1 MGTTQQP
8 HSTHNMTES
17 EDPSRDRLKHHFAQR
32 VTHQAR
38 QILETW
44 QRLQKSEW
52 SIADMAELK
61 DSTLRLQRF
70 AERFEQDEHL
80 ELARDIGQALETVE
94 ANRGRLNST
103 LITELNRLMQ
113 RLSRTGLRH
122 GDKLEQT
129 ALPPLRKPV
138 YVVLQD
144 RERAERLAK
153 QLEFFGLSALSL
165 DNVAQFQSAMLER
178 HPSVIIMDVD
188 FSGPGEGLKLA
199 SQVQEGLEQKLPLL
213 FFSHHETDTPTR
225 LAAVRAGGEEFLTG
239 TLEASSLLE
248 KIEVLTCVAQYEP
261 YKVLV
266 IDDSRAQAT
275 HTERV
280 LNAAG
285 IVTRTLLDP
294 IQAMSELAEFQPDLI
309 ILDMYMP
316 GCTGTELAKV
326 IRHNDR
332 YVSVPI
338 IYLSAEDDQ
347 DKQLDAMSEGGD
359 DFLTKPIKA
368 RHLITTVRNRA
379 ARARSLKARMVRDS
393 LTGLYNHTHI
403 LQLLEDCSFRARREN
418 KPLCFAMLDI
428 DHFKKVNDSHGHP
441 MGDRVIKSL
450 ALFLKQ
456 RLRKTDFIGRY
467 GGEEFAIVMP
477 DTDIQSAHQV
487 LEEIRYR
494 FAEIHYPAQ
503 PTDLFCT
510 FSAGVVALG
519 VYDDSLTLASQADNA
534 LYRAKHAGRNQIHSA
549 VVEEP
554 YHVVLPEPQ
563 IQEQ

>member
-1 MGTTQQP
+1 
-8 HSTHNMTES
+8 MTEP
-17 EDPSRDRLKHHFAQR
+17 EDPSRDRLKQHFAQR
-32 VTHQAR
+32 VIHQAR

-44 QRLQKSEW
+44 QRLQKGEW
-52 SIADMAELK
+52 SAGDMAELK
-61 DSTLRLQRF
+61 ESTLRLLRF
-70 AERFEQDEHL
+70 AERFEQAEHMA
-80 ELARDIGQALETVE
+80 LAQDIGEALDAVE
-94 ANRGRLNST
+94 ANRGRLNSSA
-103 LITELNRLMQ
+103 ITELNRLMQ
-113 RLSRTGLRH
+113 RLSRTGLRQ
-122 GDKLEQT
+122 GDRLEQT
-129 ALPPLRKPV
+129 SLPPLRKPV
-138 YVVLQD
+138 YIALQD
-144 RERAERLAK
+144 HERAERLAK

-165 DNVAQFQSAMLER
+165 HSVSEFQMAMTQR
-178 HPSVIIMDVD
+178 HPAAIVMDVD
-188 FSGPGEGLKLA
+188 FSGPSQGLKLA
-199 SQVQEGLEQKLPLL
+199 SQAQEGLEQKLPLL
-213 FFSHHETDTPTR
+213 FFSLHETDTPTR
-225 LAAVRAGGEEFLTG
+225 LAAVRAGGQEFLTG

-261 YKVLV
+261 YKVLI

-294 IQAMSELAEFQPDLI
+294 IQAMPELAEFQPDLI

-359 DFLTKPIKA
+359 DFLTKPIKP

-379 ARARSLKARMVRDS
+379 ARARNLKARMVRDS

-403 LQLLEDCSFRARREN
+403 LQLLEDCSFRSRREG

-477 DTDIQSAHQV
+477 DTDIHSAHNV
-487 LEEIRYR
+487 LEEIRHR

-503 PTDLFCT
+503 PADLFCT
-510 FSAGVVALG
+510 FSAGVVCLG
-519 VYDDSLTLASQADNA
+519 AHDDSLTLASHADNA
-534 LYRAKHAGRNQIHSA
+534 LYRAKHAGRNQVHSA
-549 VVEEP
+549 LVEAP
-554 YHVVLPEPQ
+554 YHVVLPEVQ
-563 IQEQ
+563 V

>member
-1 MGTTQQP
+1 M
-8 HSTHNMTES
+8 NES

-32 VTHQAR
+32 VIHQAR
-38 QILETW
+38 QILEAW
-44 QRLQKSEW
+44 QRLQQGEW
-52 SIADMAELK
+52 SAVDMAEFK
-61 DSTLRLQRF
+61 DSNQRLLRF
-70 AERFEQDEHL
+70 AERFEQIEHV
-80 ELARDIGQALETVE
+80 ELARAIGVSLDAVD
-94 ANRGRLNST
+94 ANRGRLSSD

-122 GDKLEQT
+122 GDRFEQT
-129 ALPPLRKPV
+129 SLPPLRKPI
-138 YVVLQD
+138 YIALQD
-144 RERAERLAK
+144 YERAERLSK
-153 QLEFFGLSALSL
+153 QLEFFGLFAQALEGYESF
-165 DNVAQFQSAMLER
+165 NAAMTQR
-178 HPSVIIMDVD
+178 HPAAIVIDVD
-188 FSGPGEGLKLA
+188 FCGPGEGLKLA
-199 SQVQEGLEQKLPLL
+199 AQVQEGLEQKLPLL

-261 YKVLV
+261 YKVLI

-275 HTERV
+275 HTERL
-280 LNAAG
+280 LNSAG

-294 IQAMSELAEFQPDLI
+294 IQAMAELAEFQPDLI

-338 IYLSAEDDQ
+338 IYLSAEDDL

-359 DFLTKPIKA
+359 DFLTKPIKP

-379 ARARSLKARMVRDS
+379 ARARNLKARMVRDS

-418 KPLCFAMLDI
+418 QSLCFAMLDI

-456 RLRKTDFIGRY
+456 RLRKTDYIGRY

-477 DTDIQSAHQV
+477 DTELHNAHKV
-487 LEEIRYR
+487 LDEIRRR
-494 FAEIHYPAQ
+494 FAEINYPAQ
-503 PTDLFCT
+503 PADLFCT
-510 FSAGVVALG
+510 FSAGVVELSDNDDALM
-519 VYDDSLTLASQADNA
+519 LASRADDA
-534 LYRAKHAGRNQIHSA
+534 LYRAKDAGRNHVHCSSDAAQSA
-549 VVEEP
+549 
-554 YHVVLPEPQ
+554 LMLASAA
-563 IQEQ
+563 EQH

>member
-1 MGTTQQP
+1 
-8 HSTHNMTES
+8 MTEP

-32 VTHQAR
+32 VIHQAR

-44 QRLQKSEW
+44 QRLQKAEW
-52 SIADMAELK
+52 SVGDMAELK
-61 DSTLRLQRF
+61 ESTQRLSRF
-70 AERFEQDEHL
+70 AERFEQVEHSA
-80 ELARDIGQALETVE
+80 LAQEISQALDAVE
-94 ANRGRLNST
+94 ANRGRLNSRV
-103 LITELNRLMQ
+103 ITDLNRLMQ

-122 GDKLEQT
+122 GDRFEQT
-129 ALPPLRKPV
+129 SLPPLRKPV

-144 RERAERLAK
+144 HERAERLAK
-153 QLEFFGLSALSL
+153 QLEFFGLAALSL
-165 DNVAQFQSAMLER
+165 HNVAEFQRAMAQR
-178 HPSVIIMDVD
+178 HPAAIVMDVD
-188 FSGPGEGLKLA
+188 FSGPGKGLELA
-199 SQVQEGLEQKLPLL
+199 SQAQEGLEQKLPLL
-213 FFSHHETDTPTR
+213 FFSLNETDTPTR

-239 TLEASSLLE
+239 ALEASSLLE

-261 YKVLV
+261 YKVLI
-266 IDDSRAQAT
+266 IDDSRAQAL

-285 IVTRTLLDP
+285 IVTRVLLDP

-359 DFLTKPIKA
+359 DFLTKPIKP

-379 ARARSLKARMVRDS
+379 ARARNLKARMVRDS

-403 LQLLEDCSFRARREN
+403 LQLLEDCSFRSRREG

-428 DHFKKVNDSHGHP
+428 DHFKRVNDSHGHP

-477 DTDIQSAHQV
+477 DTDIQSAHRV
-487 LEEIRYR
+487 LDDIRHR

-503 PTDLFCT
+503 PADLFCT

-519 VYDDSLTLASQADNA
+519 ADDDSLSLASQADTA
-534 LYRAKHAGRNQIHSA
+534 LYCAKHAGRNRVHS
-549 VVEEP
+549 VPLDVP
-554 YHVVLPEPQ
+554 YHVVRNE
-563 IQEQ
+563 IEA

>member
-1 MGTTQQP
+1 
-8 HSTHNMTES
+8 MTEP

-32 VTHQAR
+32 VIHQAR

-44 QRLQKSEW
+44 QRLQKAEW
-52 SIADMAELK
+52 SVGDMAELK
-61 DSTLRLQRF
+61 ESTQRLSRF
-70 AERFEQDEHL
+70 AERFEQVEHSA
-80 ELARDIGQALETVE
+80 LAQEISQALDAVE
-94 ANRGRLNST
+94 ANRGRLNSRV
-103 LITELNRLMQ
+103 ITDLNRLMQ

-122 GDKLEQT
+122 GDRFEQT
-129 ALPPLRKPV
+129 SLPPLRKPV
-138 YVVLQD
+138 YIVLQD
-144 RERAERLAK
+144 HERAERLAK
-153 QLEFFGLSALSL
+153 QLEFFGLAALSL
-165 DNVAQFQSAMLER
+165 HNVAKFQRAMAQR
-178 HPSVIIMDVD
+178 HPAAIVMDVD
-188 FSGPGEGLKLA
+188 FSGPGKGLELA
-199 SQVQEGLEQKLPLL
+199 SQAQEGLEQKLPLL
-213 FFSHHETDTPTR
+213 FFSLNETDTPTR

-239 TLEASSLLE
+239 ALEASSLLE

-261 YKVLV
+261 YKVLI
-266 IDDSRAQAT
+266 IDDSRAQAL

-285 IVTRTLLDP
+285 IVTRVLLDP

-359 DFLTKPIKA
+359 DFLTKPIKP

-379 ARARSLKARMVRDS
+379 ARARNLKARMVRDS

-403 LQLLEDCSFRARREN
+403 LQLLEDCSFRSRREG

-428 DHFKKVNDSHGHP
+428 DHFKRVNDSHGHP

-477 DTDIQSAHQV
+477 DTDIQSAHRV
-487 LEEIRYR
+487 LDDIRHR

-503 PTDLFCT
+503 PADLFCT

-519 VYDDSLTLASQADNA
+519 ADDDSLSLASQADTA
-534 LYRAKHAGRNQIHSA
+534 LYCAKHAGRNRVHS
-549 VVEEP
+549 VLLDVP
-554 YHVVLPEPQ
+554 YHVVRNE
-563 IQEQ
+563 IEA

>member
-1 MGTTQQP
+1 
-8 HSTHNMTES
+8 MTYP

-32 VTHQAR
+32 VIHQAR

-44 QRLQKSEW
+44 QRLQKAEW
-52 SIADMAELK
+52 SVGDMAELK
-61 DSTLRLQRF
+61 ESTQRLSRF
-70 AERFEQDEHL
+70 AERFEQVEHSA
-80 ELARDIGQALETVE
+80 LAQEISQALDVVE
-94 ANRGRLNST
+94 ANRGRLNSRV
-103 LITELNRLMQ
+103 ITDLNRLMQ

-122 GDKLEQT
+122 GDRFEQT

-138 YVVLQD
+138 YIVLQD
-144 RERAERLAK
+144 HERAERLAK
-153 QLEFFGLSALSL
+153 QLEFFGLAALSL
-165 DNVAQFQSAMLER
+165 HNVAEFQRAMAQR
-178 HPSVIIMDVD
+178 HPAAIVMDVD
-188 FSGPGEGLKLA
+188 FSGPGKGLELA
-199 SQVQEGLEQKLPLL
+199 SQAQEGLEQKLPLL
-213 FFSHHETDTPTR
+213 FFSVNETDTPTR

-239 TLEASSLLE
+239 ALEASSLLE

-261 YKVLV
+261 YKVLI
-266 IDDSRAQAT
+266 IDDSRAQAL

-285 IVTRTLLDP
+285 IVTRVLLDP

-359 DFLTKPIKA
+359 DFLTKPIKP

-379 ARARSLKARMVRDS
+379 ARARNLKARMVRDS

-403 LQLLEDCSFRARREN
+403 LQLLEDCSFRSRREG

-428 DHFKKVNDSHGHP
+428 DHFKRVNDSHGHP

-477 DTDIQSAHQV
+477 DTDIQSAHGV
-487 LEEIRYR
+487 LDDIRHR

-503 PTDLFCT
+503 PADLFCT

-519 VYDDSLTLASQADNA
+519 THDDSLSLASQADTA
-534 LYRAKHAGRNQIHSA
+534 LYCAKHAGRNRVHS
-549 VVEEP
+549 VLVDVP
-554 YHVVLPEPQ
+554 YHVVRTE
-563 IQEQ
+563 IEA

>member
-1 MGTTQQP
+1 
-8 HSTHNMTES
+8 MTYP

-32 VTHQAR
+32 VIHQAR

-44 QRLQKSEW
+44 QRLQKAEW
-52 SIADMAELK
+52 SVGDMAELK
-61 DSTLRLQRF
+61 ESTQRLSRF
-70 AERFEQDEHL
+70 AERFEQAEHSA
-80 ELARDIGQALETVE
+80 LAQEISQVLDVVE
-94 ANRGRLNST
+94 ANRGRLNSRV
-103 LITELNRLMQ
+103 ITDLNRLMQ

-122 GDKLEQT
+122 GDRFEQT

-138 YVVLQD
+138 YIVLQD
-144 RERAERLAK
+144 HERAERLAK
-153 QLEFFGLSALSL
+153 QLEFFGLAALWL
-165 DNVAQFQSAMLER
+165 HNVAEFQRAMAQR
-178 HPSVIIMDVD
+178 HPAAIVMDVD
-188 FSGPGEGLKLA
+188 FSGPGKGLELA
-199 SQVQEGLEQKLPLL
+199 SQAQEGLEQKLPLL
-213 FFSHHETDTPTR
+213 FFSVNETDTPTR

-239 TLEASSLLE
+239 ALEASSLLE

-261 YKVLV
+261 YKVLI
-266 IDDSRAQAT
+266 IDDSRAQAL

-285 IVTRTLLDP
+285 IVTRVLLDP

-359 DFLTKPIKA
+359 DFLTKPIKP

-379 ARARSLKARMVRDS
+379 ARARNLKARMVRDS

-403 LQLLEDCSFRARREN
+403 LQLLEDCSFRSRREG

-428 DHFKKVNDSHGHP
+428 DHFKRVNDSHGHP

-477 DTDIQSAHQV
+477 DTDIQSAHGV
-487 LEEIRYR
+487 LDDIRHR

-503 PTDLFCT
+503 PADLFCT

-519 VYDDSLTLASQADNA
+519 AHDDSLSLASQADTA
-534 LYRAKHAGRNQIHSA
+534 LYCAKHAGRNRVHS
-549 VVEEP
+549 VLVDVP
-554 YHVVLPEPQ
+554 YHVVRTE
-563 IQEQ
+563 IEA

>member
-1 MGTTQQP
+1 
-8 HSTHNMTES
+8 MTYP

-32 VTHQAR
+32 VIHQAR

-44 QRLQKSEW
+44 QRLQKAEW
-52 SIADMAELK
+52 SVGDMAELK
-61 DSTLRLQRF
+61 ESTQRLSRF
-70 AERFEQDEHL
+70 AERFEQAEHSA
-80 ELARDIGQALETVE
+80 LAQEISQALDVVE
-94 ANRGRLNST
+94 ANRGRLNSRV
-103 LITELNRLMQ
+103 ITDLNRLMQ

-122 GDKLEQT
+122 GDRFEQT

-138 YVVLQD
+138 YIVLQD
-144 RERAERLAK
+144 HERAERLAK
-153 QLEFFGLSALSL
+153 QLEFFGLAALSL
-165 DNVAQFQSAMLER
+165 HNVAEFQRAMAQR
-178 HPSVIIMDVD
+178 HPAAIVMDVD
-188 FSGPGEGLKLA
+188 FSGPGKGLELA
-199 SQVQEGLEQKLPLL
+199 SQAQEGLEQKLPLL
-213 FFSHHETDTPTR
+213 FFSVNETDTPTR
-225 LAAVRAGGEEFLTG
+225 LAAVRAGGEGFLTG
-239 TLEASSLLE
+239 ALEASSLLE

-261 YKVLV
+261 YKVLI
-266 IDDSRAQAT
+266 IDDSRAQAL

-285 IVTRTLLDP
+285 IVTRVLLDP

-359 DFLTKPIKA
+359 DFLTKPIKP

-379 ARARSLKARMVRDS
+379 ARARNLKARMVRDS

-403 LQLLEDCSFRARREN
+403 LQLLEDCSFRSRREG

-428 DHFKKVNDSHGHP
+428 DHFKRVNDSHGHP

-477 DTDIQSAHQV
+477 DTDIQSAHGV
-487 LEEIRYR
+487 LDDIRHR

-503 PTDLFCT
+503 PADLFCT

-519 VYDDSLTLASQADNA
+519 AHDDSLSLASQADTA
-534 LYRAKHAGRNQIHSA
+534 LYCAKHAGRNRVHS
-549 VVEEP
+549 VLVDVP
-554 YHVVLPEPQ
+554 YHVVRTE
-563 IQEQ
+563 IEA

>member
-1 MGTTQQP
+1 M
-8 HSTHNMTES
+8 NES

-32 VTHQAR
+32 VIHQAR
-38 QILETW
+38 QILEAW
-44 QRLQKSEW
+44 QRLQQSEW
-52 SIADMAELK
+52 SAVDMAEFK
-61 DSTLRLQRF
+61 DSNQRLLRF
-70 AERFEQDEHL
+70 AERFEQIEHV
-80 ELARDIGQALETVE
+80 ELARAIGVSLDAVD
-94 ANRGRLNST
+94 ANRGRLSSD

-122 GDKLEQT
+122 GDRFEQT
-129 ALPPLRKPV
+129 SLPPLRKPI
-138 YVVLQD
+138 YIALQD
-144 RERAERLAK
+144 YERAERLSK
-153 QLEFFGLSALSL
+153 QLEFFGLFAQALEGYETF
-165 DNVAQFQSAMLER
+165 NAAMTQR
-178 HPSVIIMDVD
+178 HPAAIVIDVD
-188 FSGPGEGLKLA
+188 FCGPGEGLKLA
-199 SQVQEGLEQKLPLL
+199 AQVQEGLEQKLPLL

-261 YKVLV
+261 YKVLI

-275 HTERV
+275 HTERL
-280 LNAAG
+280 LNSAG

-294 IQAMSELAEFQPDLI
+294 IQAMAELADFQPDLI

-338 IYLSAEDDQ
+338 IYLSAEDDL

-359 DFLTKPIKA
+359 DFLTKPIKP

-379 ARARSLKARMVRDS
+379 ARARNLKARMVRDS

-418 KPLCFAMLDI
+418 QSLCFAMLDI

-456 RLRKTDFIGRY
+456 RLRKTDYIGRY

-477 DTDIQSAHQV
+477 DTELHNAHKV
-487 LEEIRYR
+487 LDEIRRR
-494 FAEIHYPAQ
+494 FAEINYPAQ
-503 PTDLFCT
+503 PVDLFCT
-510 FSAGVVALG
+510 FSAGVVELSDNDDALM
-519 VYDDSLTLASQADNA
+519 LASRADDA
-534 LYRAKHAGRNQIHSA
+534 LYRAKDAGRNHVHCSNDAAQSA
-549 VVEEP
+549 LMLASAAEK
-554 YHVVLPEPQ
+554 H
-563 IQEQ
+563 

>member
-1 MGTTQQP
+1 MNEP
-8 HSTHNMTES
+8 

-32 VTHQAR
+32 VIHQAR

-52 SIADMAELK
+52 SAGDMAELK
-61 DSTLRLQRF
+61 DSTLRLLRF
-70 AERFEQDEHL
+70 AERFEQTEHIA
-80 ELARDIGQALETVE
+80 LARDINEALNAVE
-94 ANRGRLNST
+94 ANRGRLNSNV
-103 LITELNRLMQ
+103 ITDLNRLMQ

-122 GDKLEQT
+122 GDRLEQT

-144 RERAERLAK
+144 HERAERLAK

-165 DNVAQFQSAMLER
+165 HSVSEFQTAMTHR
-178 HPSVIIMDVD
+178 HPAAIVMDVD
-188 FSGPGEGLKLA
+188 FSGPGQGLKLA

-213 FFSHHETDTPTR
+213 FFSLNETDTPTR
-225 LAAVRAGGEEFLTG
+225 LAAVRAGGQEFLTG
-239 TLEASSLLE
+239 ALEASSLLE
-248 KIEVLTCVAQYEP
+248 KIEILTCVAQYEP
-261 YKVLV
+261 YKVLI

-294 IQAMSELAEFQPDLI
+294 IQAMAELADFQPDLI

-359 DFLTKPIKA
+359 DFLTKPIRP

-403 LQLLEDCSFRARREN
+403 LQLLEDCSFRSRREG

-487 LEEIRYR
+487 LEEIRHR

-503 PTDLFCT
+503 PADLFCT
-510 FSAGVVALG
+510 FSAGVVSLG
-519 VYDDSLTLASQADNA
+519 VHDDSLSLAAQADSA
-534 LYRAKHAGRNQIHSA
+534 LYRAKHAGRNQVHSA
-549 VVEEP
+549 LVDAP
-554 YHVVLPEPQ
+554 YYVMLPE
-563 IQEQ
+563 IET